1 MSKMSDEI
9 LVSTF
14 QRLHSRLLG
23 LASRLLRDDEEAQD
37 VLQEAFCKLW
47 THYRSVSAPKEI
59 EALSMTTVR
68 NLSISSLRH
77 RIDTEEIGTSQSA
90 NEATEE
96 WIEESQ
102 REEQLKTVERM
113 VNERLSPLQRT
124 ILTLREIE
132 GRSITEI
139 AAGMGM
145 EEPAVRM
152 NLSRARKT
160 IRGLYKETH

>member
-1 MSKMSDEI
+1 MSDEI

-14 QRLHSRLLG
+14 ERLRSRLLG
-23 LASRLLRDDEEAQD
+23 LAGRLLRDDEEAQD
-37 VLQEAFCKLW
+37 VLQDAFCKLW
-47 THYRSVSAPKEI
+47 THYRNVSAPKEI

-77 RIDTEEIGTSQSA
+77 RIDTVDIDTSPTA
-90 NEATEE
+90 DDYTEE
-96 WIEESQ
+96 WQEENE
-102 REEQLKTVERM
+102 REQQFKAVERL
-113 VNERLSPLQRT
+113 VNEHLSPLQRT

-132 GRSITEI
+132 GRSIAEI

-160 IRGLYKETH
+160 IRELYKETQ